1 MKTVTI
7 TDILA
12 MTRKDLAGT
21 SNISNLYCFN
31 TLLHQR
37 ALKDCELDTNLR
49 CCIQIPATPHPLLD
63 GKSVPLM
70 MPLLT
75 Y

>member
-1 MKTVTI
+1 MINGVSP
-7 TDILA
+7 

-31 TLLHQR
+31 IVLHQR
-37 ALKDCELDTNLR
+37 TLKDFELDANLR
-49 CCIQIPATPHPLLD
+49 VQHPHSSNTASFVRWKI
-63 GKSVPLM
+63 GSLM